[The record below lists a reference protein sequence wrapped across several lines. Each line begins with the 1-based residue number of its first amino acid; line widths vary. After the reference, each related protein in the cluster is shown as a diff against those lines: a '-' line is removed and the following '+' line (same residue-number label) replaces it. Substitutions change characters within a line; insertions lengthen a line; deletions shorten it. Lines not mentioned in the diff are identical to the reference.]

1 MPIQRHAAIDI
12 LGKSVWGNTLKM
24 KVEMRYGAGTLPIEI
39 PEANVAGVL
48 EISESTPLVD
58 EMCAVEAAIA
68 QPIGAPALAEVAAG
82 RKSACIVISDITR
95 PVPNK
100 VILPPMLET
109 LEASGISRQ
118 KITILIATGIH
129 RPNNTKELETMVGR
143 DIMAE
148 YRIINHFSGKPETHT
163 YLGKTEKGTPV
174 YINSTYLESDLKITT
189 GLIEPHLMAG
199 YSGGRKAVCPGI
211 ASVETM
217 KVMHGPEL
225 MEHPK
230 SAVGILEGNPFHRE
244 ATEIA
249 RMAGV
254 DFNLN
259 VAIDKERRITGVFAG
274 DMVES
279 HLMGAAFVEKHAKV
293 TLTAPADAVV
303 VSSAGYP
310 LDATFYQAIKG
321 LLTAVEIVKQ
331 GGSILLVAAC
341 SEGIGSKP
349 FTDLIFK
356 TDDLTAFVQGLYNPA
371 NFVIDQWQLEE
382 LAKVARKADIYFY
395 TDGIPYH
402 QRAKLFVHPLRSVEE
417 GIEELLNRY
426 GKDAQIAVIP
436 EGPYVLAQLEASI

>member
-1 MPIQRHAAIDI
+1 MQ
-12 LGKSVWGNTLKM
+12 
-24 KVEMRYGAGTLPIEI
+24 VEMRYGTGTLAIEI
-39 PEANVAGVL
+39 PDKNVAGVL
-48 EISESTPLVD
+48 EISESAPLSD
-58 EMCAVEAAIA
+58 EDSAVRQAIA
-68 QPIGAPALAEVAAG
+68 QPIASAALAEIAKG
-82 RKSACIVISDITR
+82 RTSACIVISDVTR

-100 VILPPMLET
+100 VILPPILET
-109 LEASGISRQ
+109 LEHAGIRRE

-129 RPNNTKELETMVGR
+129 RPNEGEELEKMVGR
-143 DIMAE
+143 AIMDT
-148 YRIINHFSGKPETHT
+148 YRIVNHFSQQPEHHD
-163 YLGKTEKGTPV
+163 YLGRTRSGTPV
-174 YINSTYLESDLKITT
+174 YIDKTYLASDLKITT

-199 YSGGRKAVCPGI
+199 YSGGRKAICPGV

-230 SAVGILEGNPFHRE
+230 SAVGILEGNPFHIE

-249 RMAGV
+249 IMAGV

-259 VAIDKERRITGVFAG
+259 VAIDKHRRITGVFAG

-279 HLMGAAFVEKHAKV
+279 HRVGSAFVEKHAKV
-293 TLTAPADAVV
+293 SHPEPADAVV

-310 LDATFYQAIKG
+310 LDTTFYQAIKG

-356 TDDLTAFVQGLYNPA
+356 TDDLSAFVQGLYNPA

-402 QRAKLFVHPLRSVEE
+402 QRAKLFVHPIKSPQE

-426 GKDAQIAVIP
+426 GEDVQIAVIP
-436 EGPYVLAQLEASI
+436 EGPYVLAKLEGT

>member
-1 MPIQRHAAIDI
+1 MR
-12 LGKSVWGNTLKM
+12 
-24 KVEMRYGAGTLPIEI
+24 VEMRYGSGTLPIEI
-39 PEANVAGVL
+39 PDKNVAGVL
-48 EISESTPLVD
+48 EISESVPLSD
-58 EMCAVEAAIA
+58 GDRAVRDAIA
-68 QPIGAPALAEVAAG
+68 QPIASPPLAECAKG
-82 RKSACIVISDITR
+82 RASACIVISDITR

-100 VILPPMLET
+100 VILPPILET
-109 LEASGISRQ
+109 LEQSGIPRE

-129 RPNNTKELETMVGR
+129 RPNNAEELEIMVGR
-143 DIMAE
+143 DLMERYDIV
-148 YRIINHFSGKPETHT
+148 NHFSQKTETHT
-163 YLGKTEKGTPV
+163 YLGTTENGTPV
-174 YINSTYLESDLKITT
+174 HIDNTYLEADLKIIT

-199 YSGGRKAVCPGI
+199 YSGGRKAICPGI
-211 ASVETM
+211 ASIETM

-230 SAVGILEGNPFHRE
+230 SAVGILEDNPFHLE

-249 RMAGV
+249 LMAGV

-259 VAIDKERRITGVFAG
+259 VAIDKHRQITGVFAG

-279 HLMGAAFVEKHAKV
+279 HRVGAAFVEKHARV
-293 TLTAPADAVV
+293 TLPGAADAVV
-303 VSSAGYP
+303 VSSAGSP

-321 LLTAVEIVKQ
+321 LLTAVEIVRQ

-341 SEGIGSKP
+341 NEGIGSKP

-402 QRAKLFVHPLRSVEE
+402 QRAKLFVEPLKSAQA
-417 GIEELLNRY
+417 GIEELLTRY
-426 GKDAQIAVIP
+426 GEDVQIAVIP
-436 EGPYVLAQLEASI
+436 EGPYVLAQLEGN

>member
-1 MPIQRHAAIDI
+1 
-12 LGKSVWGNTLKM
+12 M
-24 KVEMRYGAGTLPIEI
+24 KVEMRYGTGTLPMEI
-39 PEANVAGVL
+39 PEVNVVGVL
-48 EISESTPLVD
+48 EIAESVPLPD
-58 EMCAVEAAIA
+58 ENGAVREAIA
-68 QPIGAPALAEVAAG
+68 RPIASPPLAELAG
-82 RKSACIVISDITR
+82 DRESACIVISDITR

-100 VILPPMLET
+100 VILPPVLEV
-109 LEASGISRQ
+109 LEASGIPRE

-129 RPNNTKELETMVGR
+129 RPTNTEELETMVGS
-143 DIMAE
+143 DIME
-148 YRIINHFSGKPETHT
+148 TYRIVNHFSQQPETQA
-163 YLGKTEKGTPV
+163 YLGKTENGTPV
-174 YINSTYLESDLKITT
+174 YINKTYLEADLKITT

-199 YSGGRKAVCPGI
+199 YSGGRKAICPGI

-230 SAVGILEGNPFHRE
+230 SAVGILEGNPFHKE

-259 VAIDKERRITGVFAG
+259 VAIDKHRSITGIFAG
-274 DMVES
+274 ELVES
-279 HLMGAAFVEKHAKV
+279 HGVGAAFVEKQAKV
-293 TLTAPADAVV
+293 TLRAPADAVV

-310 LDATFYQAIKG
+310 LDSTFYQAIKG

-331 GGSILLVAAC
+331 GGRILLVAAC

-402 QRAKLFVHPLRSVEE
+402 QRAKLFVHPLKTPQE
-417 GIEELLNRY
+417 GIQEILDRY
-426 GKDAQIAVIP
+426 GADTQIAVIP
-436 EGPYVLAQLEASI
+436 EGPYVLAQLEDS

>member
-1 MPIQRHAAIDI
+1 MI
-12 LGKSVWGNTLKM
+12 
-24 KVEMRYGAGTLPIEI
+24 VEMRYGTGTLPIEI
-39 PEANVAGVL
+39 PDKNVASVL
-48 EISESTPLVD
+48 EISESVPLSD
-58 EMCAVEAAIA
+58 EDGAVREAIA
-68 QPIGAPALAEVAAG
+68 QPIASPPLAELAKG
-82 RKSACIVISDITR
+82 RESACIVISDVTR

-109 LEASGISRQ
+109 LERAGILRE

-129 RPNNTKELETMVGR
+129 RPNEGDELEQMVGR
-143 DIMAE
+143 DIIDT
-148 YRIINHFSGKPETHT
+148 YRIVNHFSQQPEHHE
-163 YLGKTEKGTPV
+163 YLGKTRNGTPV
-174 YINSTYLESDLKITT
+174 YIDKTYLESDLKITT

-199 YSGGRKAVCPGI
+199 YSGGRKAVCPGV

-217 KVMHGPEL
+217 QVMHGPEL

-230 SAVGILEGNPFHRE
+230 SAVGILEGNPFHIE

-249 RMAGV
+249 LMAGV

-259 VAIDKERRITGVFAG
+259 VAIDKQRQITGVFAG
-274 DMVES
+274 DLVES
-279 HLMGAAFVEKHAKV
+279 HRVGAQFVEEQAKV
-293 TLTAPADAVV
+293 TLSAPADAVV

-310 LDATFYQAIKG
+310 LDTTFYQAIKG
-321 LLTAVEIVKQ
+321 LLTAVEIVRQ

-402 QRAKLFVHPLRSVEE
+402 QRAKLFVHPLKSVQE
-417 GIEELLNRY
+417 GIDELLTRY
-426 GKDAQIAVIP
+426 GEDVQIAVIP
-436 EGPYVLAQLEASI
+436 EGPYVLAQLERA

>member
-1 MPIQRHAAIDI
+1 MR
-12 LGKSVWGNTLKM
+12 
-24 KVEMRYGAGTLPIEI
+24 VEMRYGTGTLPVEI
-39 PEANVAGVL
+39 PDQNVVAVL
-48 EISESTPLVD
+48 EISDSIPLSD
-58 EMCAVEAAIA
+58 ENGAVREAIA
-68 QPIGAPALAEVAAG
+68 QPIASLPLAEIAEG
-82 RKSACIVISDITR
+82 RESACIVISDITR

-100 VILPPMLET
+100 VILPPMLEI
-109 LEASGISRQ
+109 LEQTGIPRE

-129 RPNNTKELETMVGR
+129 RPNNAEELEIMVGR
-143 DIMAE
+143 DIME
-148 YRIINHFSGKPETHT
+148 TYRIVNHLSQKPESHA
-163 YLGKTEKGTPV
+163 YLGTTRNGTPV
-174 YINSTYLESDLKITT
+174 HIDKTYLESDLKVIT

-199 YSGGRKAVCPGI
+199 YSGGRKAICPGI

-230 SAVGILEGNPFHRE
+230 SAVGILEGNLFHRE

-249 RMAGV
+249 LMAGV

-259 VAIDKERRITGVFAG
+259 VAIDKQRRIMGVFAG

-279 HLMGAAFVEKHAKV
+279 HRVGAAFVEKQAKV
-293 TLTAPADAVV
+293 TLPTPADAVV

-310 LDATFYQAIKG
+310 LDSTFYQAIKG
-321 LLTAVEIVKQ
+321 LLTAAEIVRQ

-341 SEGIGSKP
+341 SEGIGSKS

-402 QRAKLFVHPLRSVEE
+402 QRAKLFVHPLKRAQD
-417 GIEELLNRY
+417 GIEEILDRY
-426 GKDAQIAVIP
+426 GADAQIAVIP
-436 EGPYVLAQLEASI
+436 EGPYVLAQLAANYC

>member
-1 MPIQRHAAIDI
+1 
-12 LGKSVWGNTLKM
+12 M
-24 KVEMRYGAGTLPIEI
+24 KVEMRYGTGTLPMKI
-39 PEANVAGVL
+39 PDVNVVGIL
-48 EISESTPLVD
+48 EIAGSVPLPD
-58 EMCAVEAAIA
+58 ENGSVREAIA
-68 QPIGAPALAEVAAG
+68 NPIASLPLAELAG
-82 RKSACIVISDITR
+82 GRESACIVISDITR

-100 VILPPMLET
+100 AILPPMLEV
-109 LEASGISRQ
+109 LEQAGIPRE

-129 RPNNTKELETMVGR
+129 RPTNAEELETMVGS
-143 DIMAE
+143 DIME
-148 YRIINHFSGKPETHT
+148 TYRIVNHFSQQPETHA
-163 YLGKTEKGTPV
+163 YLGKTENGTPV
-174 YINSTYLESDLKITT
+174 YINVTYLESDLKITT

-199 YSGGRKAVCPGI
+199 YSGGRKAICPGI

-230 SAVGILEGNPFHRE
+230 SSVGILDGNPFHKE

-249 RMAGV
+249 LMAGV

-259 VAIDKERRITGVFAG
+259 VAIDKQRRITGIFAG
-274 DMVES
+274 ELVES
-279 HLMGAAFVEKHAKV
+279 HLVGAAFVEKRAKV
-293 TLTAPADAVV
+293 TLPAPADAVV

-310 LDATFYQAIKG
+310 LDSTFYQAIKG

-402 QRAKLFVHPLRSVEE
+402 QRSKLFVHPLRTPQE
-417 GIEELLNRY
+417 GIQAILDRY
-426 GKDAQIAVIP
+426 GTAAQIAVIP
-436 EGPYVLAQLEASI
+436 EGPYVLAQLVDS

>member
-1 MPIQRHAAIDI
+1 
-12 LGKSVWGNTLKM
+12 M
-24 KVEMRYGAGTLPIEI
+24 KVEMRYGTGTLPMEI

-48 EISESTPLVD
+48 EIAESVPLPD
-58 EMCAVEAAIA
+58 ENGAVREAIA
-68 QPIGAPALAEVAAG
+68 RPIASPPLAELAG
-82 RKSACIVISDITR
+82 GRTSACIVISDITR

-100 VILPPMLET
+100 VILPPLLEV
-109 LEASGISRQ
+109 LEQSGIPRE

-129 RPNNTKELETMVGR
+129 RPNDVAELETMVGR
-143 DIMAE
+143 DIME
-148 YRIINHFSGKPETHT
+148 TYRIVNHFSQKPETQA
-163 YLGKTEKGTPV
+163 YLGKTENGTPV
-174 YINSTYLESDLKITT
+174 YINKTYLEADLKITT

-199 YSGGRKAVCPGI
+199 YSGGRKAICPGI

-230 SAVGILEGNPFHRE
+230 SAVGILDGNPFHKE

-259 VAIDKERRITGVFAG
+259 VAIDKHRSITGIFAG
-274 DMVES
+274 ELVES
-279 HLMGAAFVEKHAKV
+279 HRVGAAVVEKQAKV
-293 TLTAPADAVV
+293 TLPAPADAVV

-310 LDATFYQAIKG
+310 LDSTFYQAIKG

-402 QRAKLFVHPLRSVEE
+402 QRAKLFVHPLKTAQE
-417 GIEELLNRY
+417 GIQEILDRY
-426 GKDAQIAVIP
+426 GADAQIAVIP
-436 EGPYVLAQLEASI
+436 EGPYVLAQLEDS

>member
-1 MPIQRHAAIDI
+1 MR
-12 LGKSVWGNTLKM
+12 
-24 KVEMRYGAGTLPIEI
+24 VEMRYGSGTLPIEI
-39 PEANVAGVL
+39 PDKNVAGVL
-48 EISESTPLVD
+48 EISGSVPLSD
-58 EMCAVEAAIA
+58 GDRAVRDAIA
-68 QPIGAPALAEVAAG
+68 QPIASPPLAERAKG
-82 RKSACIVISDITR
+82 RASACIVISDITR

-100 VILPPMLET
+100 VILPPILET
-109 LEASGISRQ
+109 LEQTGIPRE

-129 RPNNTKELETMVGR
+129 RPNNPEELETMVGYDLMER
-143 DIMAE
+143 
-148 YRIINHFSGKPETHT
+148 YRIVNHFSQKPETHS
-163 YLGKTEKGTPV
+163 YLGTTENGTPV
-174 YINSTYLESDLKITT
+174 HINKTYLEADLKIIT

-199 YSGGRKAVCPGI
+199 YSGGRKAICPGI
-211 ASVETM
+211 ASIETM

-230 SAVGILEGNPFHRE
+230 SAVGILEGNPFHLE

-249 RMAGV
+249 LMAGV

-259 VAIDKERRITGVFAG
+259 VAIDKHRQITGVFAG

-279 HLMGAAFVEKHAKV
+279 HYAGAQFVEKHARV
-293 TLTAPADAVV
+293 TLPAAADAVV
-303 VSSAGYP
+303 VSSAGSP

-321 LLTAVEIVKQ
+321 LLTAVEIVRQ

-356 TDDLTAFVQGLYNPA
+356 TDDLRAFVQGLYNPA

-402 QRAKLFVHPLRSVEE
+402 QRAKLFVHPLKNAQA
-417 GIEELLNRY
+417 GIEELLTRY
-426 GKDAQIAVIP
+426 GEDVQIAVIP
-436 EGPYVLAQLEASI
+436 EGPYVLAQLEGN

>member
-1 MPIQRHAAIDI
+1 
-12 LGKSVWGNTLKM
+12 M
-24 KVEMRYGAGTLPIEI
+24 KVEMRYGTGTLPMEI
-39 PEANVAGVL
+39 PEGNVVGVL
-48 EISESTPLVD
+48 EIAESVPLPD
-58 EMCAVEAAIA
+58 ENGAVREAIA
-68 QPIGAPALAEVAAG
+68 RPIASPPLAELAG
-82 RKSACIVISDITR
+82 GRESACIVISDITR

-100 VILPPMLET
+100 VILPPLLEV
-109 LEASGISRQ
+109 LEQSGIPRE

-129 RPNNTKELETMVGR
+129 RPNNTEELETMVGS
-143 DIMAE
+143 DIME
-148 YRIINHFSGKPETHT
+148 TYRIVNHFSQKPETHT
-163 YLGKTEKGTPV
+163 HLGKTENGTPV
-174 YINSTYLESDLKITT
+174 YINTTYLEADLKITT

-199 YSGGRKAVCPGI
+199 YSGGRKAICPGI

-230 SAVGILEGNPFHRE
+230 SAVGILDGNPFHKE

-259 VAIDKERRITGVFAG
+259 VAIDKHRSITGIFAG
-274 DMVES
+274 ELVES
-279 HLMGAAFVEKHAKV
+279 HRVGAAFVEKQAKV
-293 TLTAPADAVV
+293 TLPAPADAVV

-310 LDATFYQAIKG
+310 LDSTFYQAIKG

-402 QRAKLFVHPLRSVEE
+402 QRAKLFVHPLKTPQE
-417 GIEELLNRY
+417 GIQEILDRY
-426 GKDAQIAVIP
+426 GADAQIAVIP
-436 EGPYVLAQLEASI
+436 EGPYVLAQLEDS

>member
-1 MPIQRHAAIDI
+1 
-12 LGKSVWGNTLKM
+12 M
-24 KVEMRYGAGTLPIEI
+24 KVEMRYGTGILPIEI
-39 PEANVAGVL
+39 PDKNVAKVL
-48 EISESTPLVD
+48 EISESSPLPD
-58 EMCAVEAAIA
+58 EARAVREAIA
-68 QPIGAPALAEVAAG
+68 HPIASQPLAEIGKG
-82 RKSACIVISDITR
+82 RASACIVISDITR

-100 VILPPMLET
+100 VILPPMLEV
-109 LEASGISRQ
+109 LEQTGIPRE

-129 RPNNTKELETMVGR
+129 RPNDAEELETMVGS
-143 DIMAE
+143 DIMKT
-148 YRIINHFSGKPETHT
+148 YRIVNHFSQKPETHA
-163 YLGKTEKGTPV
+163 YLGKTQNGTPV
-174 YINSTYLESDLKITT
+174 HIDKTYLEADMKITT

-199 YSGGRKAVCPGI
+199 YSGGRKAICPGI

-230 SAVGILEGNPFHRE
+230 SAVGILEGNPFHIE

-249 RMAGV
+249 LMAGA

-259 VAIDKERRITGVFAG
+259 VAIDKQRRITGVFAG
-274 DMVES
+274 DLVES
-279 HLMGAAFVEKHAKV
+279 HRVGAAFVEEHAKV
-293 TLTAPADAVV
+293 TVPVAADAVV

-310 LDATFYQAIKG
+310 LDTTFYQAIKG

-402 QRAKLFVHPLRSVEE
+402 QRAKLFVHPLKSAQE
-417 GIEELLNRY
+417 GVEELLTRY
-426 GKDAQIAVIP
+426 GEDVQIAVIP
-436 EGPYVLAQLEASI
+436 EGPYVLAQLAGN

>member
-1 MPIQRHAAIDI
+1 
-12 LGKSVWGNTLKM
+12 M
-24 KVEMRYGAGTLPIEI
+24 KVEMRYGTGILPIEI
-39 PEANVAGVL
+39 PDKNVAKVL
-48 EISESTPLVD
+48 EISESMPLPD
-58 EMCAVEAAIA
+58 EIRAVREAIA
-68 QPIGAPALAEVAAG
+68 QPIASQPLAEIGKG
-82 RKSACIVISDITR
+82 RASACIVISDITR

-109 LEASGISRQ
+109 LEQTGIPRE

-129 RPNNTKELETMVGR
+129 RPNDAEELETMVGS
-143 DIMAE
+143 DIMKT
-148 YRIINHFSGKPETHT
+148 YRIVNHFSQKPETHA
-163 YLGKTEKGTPV
+163 YLGKTQNGTPV
-174 YINSTYLESDLKITT
+174 HIDKTYLEADLKITT

-199 YSGGRKAVCPGI
+199 YSGGRKAICPGI

-230 SAVGILEGNPFHRE
+230 SAVGILEGNPFHIE

-249 RMAGV
+249 LMAGA

-259 VAIDKERRITGVFAG
+259 VAIDKQRRITGVFAG
-274 DMVES
+274 DLVES
-279 HLMGAAFVEKHAKV
+279 HRVGAAFVEKHAKV
-293 TLTAPADAVV
+293 TLPVAADAVV

-310 LDATFYQAIKG
+310 LDTTFYQAIKG

-402 QRAKLFVHPLRSVEE
+402 QRVKLFVHPLKSAQE
-417 GIEELLNRY
+417 GIEELLTRY
-426 GKDAQIAVIP
+426 GEDAQIAVIP
-436 EGPYVLAQLEASI
+436 EGPYVLAKLAGS

>member
-1 MPIQRHAAIDI
+1 
-12 LGKSVWGNTLKM
+12 M
-24 KVEMRYGAGTLPIEI
+24 KVEMRYGTGTLPIEI
-39 PEANVAGVL
+39 PDKNVAKVL
-48 EISESTPLVD
+48 EISESTPLPD
-58 EMCAVEAAIA
+58 EDRAVREAIA
-68 QPIGAPALAEVAAG
+68 HPIASQSLAEIGKG
-82 RKSACIVISDITR
+82 RASACIVISDITR

-109 LEASGISRQ
+109 LEQTGIPRE

-129 RPNNTKELETMVGR
+129 RPNDAEELETMVGR
-143 DIMAE
+143 DIME
-148 YRIINHFSGKPETHT
+148 TYRIVNHFSQKPEVHA
-163 YLGKTEKGTPV
+163 YLGRTQNGTPV
-174 YINSTYLESDLKITT
+174 HIDKTYLEADLKITT

-199 YSGGRKAVCPGI
+199 YSGGRKAICPGI

-230 SAVGILEGNPFHRE
+230 SAVGILDGNPFHTE

-249 RMAGV
+249 LMAGV

-259 VAIDKERRITGVFAG
+259 VSIDKQRRITGVFAG

-279 HLMGAAFVEKHAKV
+279 HRVGSQFVEKHAKV
-293 TLTAPADAVV
+293 TLPVAADAVV

-310 LDATFYQAIKG
+310 LDTTFYQAIKG
-321 LLTAVEIVKQ
+321 LLTAVEIVRQ

-402 QRAKLFVHPLRSVEE
+402 QRAKLFVHPLKSAQE
-417 GIEELLNRY
+417 GIEELLIRY
-426 GKDAQIAVIP
+426 GTDAQIAVIP
-436 EGPYVLAQLEASI
+436 EGPYVLAQLAGN

>member
-1 MPIQRHAAIDI
+1 
-12 LGKSVWGNTLKM
+12 M
-24 KVEMRYGAGTLPIEI
+24 KVEMRYGTGTLPIEI
-39 PEANVAGVL
+39 PDKNVAKVL
-48 EISESTPLVD
+48 EISESVPLSD
-58 EMCAVEAAIA
+58 EDRAVREAIA
-68 QPIGAPALAEVAAG
+68 QPIASQSLAAIAKG
-82 RKSACIVISDITR
+82 RASACIVISDITR

-100 VILPPMLET
+100 VILPPILET
-109 LEASGISRQ
+109 LEAAGIPRE

-129 RPNNTKELETMVGR
+129 RPNDTEELETMVGR
-143 DIMAE
+143 DIME
-148 YRIINHFSGKPETHT
+148 TYRIVNHFSQKPETHT
-163 YLGKTEKGTPV
+163 YLGTTQNGTPV
-174 YINSTYLESDLKITT
+174 HINTTYLEADLKITT

-199 YSGGRKAVCPGI
+199 YSGGRKAICPGV
-211 ASVETM
+211 ASIETM

-230 SAVGILEGNPFHRE
+230 SAVGILEGNPFHIE

-249 RMAGV
+249 LMAGV

-259 VAIDKERRITGVFAG
+259 VAIDKQRQITGVFAG

-279 HLMGAAFVEKHAKV
+279 HRVGAAFVEKHAQV
-293 TLTAPADAVV
+293 TLPGAADVVV

-310 LDATFYQAIKG
+310 LDTTFYQAIKG

-402 QRAKLFVHPLRSVEE
+402 QRAKLFVHPLKSAQE
-417 GIEELLNRY
+417 GIEELLTRY
-426 GKDAQIAVIP
+426 GNDAQIAVIP
-436 EGPYVLAQLEASI
+436 EGPYVLAQLAGDS

>member
-1 MPIQRHAAIDI
+1 MQVD
-12 LGKSVWGNTLKM
+12 
-24 KVEMRYGAGTLPIEI
+24 MRYGTGTVVVDI
-39 PEANVAGVL
+39 PDKNVAGVL
-48 EISESTPLVD
+48 ETAQSVPLTD
-58 EMCAVEAAIA
+58 ADKAVRQAMSHPIA
-68 QPIGAPALAEVAAG
+68 SPPLAEIAKG
-82 RKSACIVISDITR
+82 RNSACIVISDVTR
-95 PVPNK
+95 PVPNQ

-109 LEASGISRQ
+109 LEQAGMPRE

-129 RPNNTKELETMVGR
+129 RPNEGKELEEMVGR
-143 DIMAE
+143 SIMDT
-148 YRIINHFSGKPETHT
+148 YRIVNHFSQKPGTHA
-163 YLGKTEKGTPV
+163 YLGRTQKGTPV
-174 YINSTYLESDLKITT
+174 HIDKTYLAADLKVTT

-199 YSGGRKAVCPGI
+199 YSGGRKAICPGL

-249 RMAGV
+249 LMAEV
-254 DFNLN
+254 HFNLN
-259 VAIDKERRITGVFAG
+259 VAIDKQRQITGVFAG
-274 DMVES
+274 ALVES
-279 HLMGAAFVEKHAKV
+279 HRVGAQFVEKQAKV
-293 TLTAPADAVV
+293 TLPAPVDAAV

-310 LDATFYQAIKG
+310 LDTTFYQAIKG

-349 FTDLIFK
+349 FTDLLFK
-356 TDDLTAFVQGLYNPA
+356 TGDLGAFVQGLYNPA

-395 TDGIPYH
+395 TDGIPYP
-402 QRAKLFVHPLRSVEE
+402 QLAKLFVHPLKSPQE
-417 GIEELLNRY
+417 GIAQFFARY
-426 GKDAQIAVIP
+426 GDDVQIAAIP
-436 EGPYVLAQLEASI
+436 EGPYVLAQIEGA

>member
-1 MPIQRHAAIDI
+1 MQ
-12 LGKSVWGNTLKM
+12 
-24 KVEMRYGAGTLPIEI
+24 VEMRYGTGTLPIEI
-39 PEANVAGVL
+39 PDKNVAGVL
-48 EISESTPLVD
+48 EISESVPLSD
-58 EMCAVEAAIA
+58 GDKAVRDALA
-68 QPIGAPALAEVAAG
+68 QPIVSSPLAELAKG
-82 RKSACIVISDITR
+82 RESACIVISDITR

-100 VILPPMLET
+100 VILPPILET
-109 LEASGISRQ
+109 LEQTGIPRE

-129 RPNNTKELETMVGR
+129 RPNDAEELETMVGR
-143 DIMAE
+143 DLME
-148 YRIINHFSGKPETHT
+148 RYRIVNHISQKPETHA
-163 YLGKTEKGTPV
+163 YLGTTQHGTPV
-174 YINSTYLESDLKITT
+174 HIDKTYLEADLKIIT

-199 YSGGRKAVCPGI
+199 YSGGRKAICPGI
-211 ASVETM
+211 ASIETM

-230 SAVGILEGNPFHRE
+230 SAVGILEGNPFHIE

-249 RMAGV
+249 LMAGI

-259 VAIDKERRITGVFAG
+259 VAIDKDRQITGVFAG

-279 HLMGAAFVEKHAKV
+279 HRVGAQFVEKHARV
-293 TLTAPADAVV
+293 TLPAAADAVV

-310 LDATFYQAIKG
+310 LDATFYQAVKG

-402 QRAKLFVHPLRSVEE
+402 QRVKLFVHPLKSAQE
-417 GIEELLNRY
+417 GIKEILTRY
-426 GKDAQIAVIP
+426 GADTQIAVIP
-436 EGPYVLAQLEASI
+436 EGPYVLAQLVE

>member
-1 MPIQRHAAIDI
+1 MQVD
-12 LGKSVWGNTLKM
+12 
-24 KVEMRYGAGTLPIEI
+24 MRYGTGIVAVEI
-39 PEANVAGVL
+39 PDNNLAGVL
-48 EISESTPLVD
+48 ETAQSVPLSDADKAVRQAISHP
-58 EMCAVEAAIA
+58 IA
-68 QPIGAPALAEVAAG
+68 SPPLAELAKG
-82 RKSACIVISDITR
+82 RESACLVISDVTR
-95 PVPNK
+95 PVPNQ

-109 LEASGISRQ
+109 LEQAGIPREQ
-118 KITILIATGIH
+118 ITILIATGIH
-129 RPNNTKELETMVGR
+129 RPNEGKELEEMVGR
-143 DIMAE
+143 SIMDT
-148 YRIINHFSGKPETHT
+148 YRIVNHLSQKPETHA
-163 YLGKTEKGTPV
+163 YLGRTQKGTPV
-174 YINSTYLESDLKITT
+174 YIDKTYLAADLKVIT

-199 YSGGRKAVCPGI
+199 YSGGRKAICPGL

-230 SAVGILEGNPFHRE
+230 SAVGILDGNPFHIE

-249 RMAGV
+249 LMAGV

-259 VAIDKERRITGVFAG
+259 VAIDKQRRITGVFAG

-279 HLMGAAFVEKHAKV
+279 HRVGSQFVEKQAKV
-293 TLTAPADAVV
+293 TLPAPVDAVV
-303 VSSAGYP
+303 VSSAGAP
-310 LDATFYQAIKG
+310 LDTTFYQAIKG

-356 TDDLTAFVQGLYNPA
+356 TDDLGAFVQGLYNPA

-402 QRAKLFVHPLRSVEE
+402 QRAKLFVHPLKSPQE
-417 GIEELLNRY
+417 GIEAFLARY
-426 GKDAQIAVIP
+426 GEEVQIAAIP
-436 EGPYVLAQLEASI
+436 EGPYVLAQIEGA

>member
-1 MPIQRHAAIDI
+1 
-12 LGKSVWGNTLKM
+12 M
-24 KVEMRYGAGTLPIEI
+24 KVEMRYGTGTLPMEI
-39 PEANVAGVL
+39 PEENVAGVL
-48 EISESTPLVD
+48 EIAESVPLPD
-58 EMCAVEAAIA
+58 ENGAVREAIA
-68 QPIGAPALAEVAAG
+68 RPIASPPLAELAG
-82 RKSACIVISDITR
+82 GRESACIVISDITR

-100 VILPPMLET
+100 VILPPLLEV
-109 LEASGISRQ
+109 LEASGIPRE

-129 RPNNTKELETMVGR
+129 RPNNAEELETMVGS
-143 DIMAE
+143 DIME
-148 YRIINHFSGKPETHT
+148 TYRIVNHFSQKIETQA
-163 YLGKTEKGTPV
+163 YLGKTENGTPV
-174 YINSTYLESDLKITT
+174 YINKTYLESDLKITT

-199 YSGGRKAVCPGI
+199 YSGGRKAICPGI

-230 SAVGILEGNPFHRE
+230 SAVGILDGNPFHKE

-249 RMAGV
+249 LMAGV

-259 VAIDKERRITGVFAG
+259 VAIDKQRSITGIFAG
-274 DMVES
+274 DMVKS
-279 HLMGAAFVEKHAKV
+279 HLVGAAFVEKQAKV
-293 TLTAPADAVV
+293 TLSVPADAVV
-303 VSSAGYP
+303 VSSAGSP
-310 LDATFYQAIKG
+310 LDSTFYQAIKG
-321 LLTAVEIVKQ
+321 LLTAVEVVKQ

-402 QRAKLFVHPLRSVEE
+402 QRAKLFVHPLKTAQE
-417 GIEELLNRY
+417 GIQEILDRY
-426 GKDAQIAVIP
+426 GADAQIAVIP
-436 EGPYVLAQLEASI
+436 EGPYVLAQLEDS

>member
-1 MPIQRHAAIDI
+1 
-12 LGKSVWGNTLKM
+12 M
-24 KVEMRYGAGTLPIEI
+24 KVEMRYGTGILPIEI
-39 PEANVAGVL
+39 PDKNVAKVL
-48 EISESTPLVD
+48 EISESTPLPD
-58 EMCAVEAAIA
+58 EVRAVREAIA
-68 QPIGAPALAEVAAG
+68 RPIASHSLAEIGKG
-82 RKSACIVISDITR
+82 RASACIVISDITR

-109 LEASGISRQ
+109 LEQTGIPRE

-129 RPNNTKELETMVGR
+129 RPNDAEELETMVGS
-143 DIMAE
+143 DIMKT
-148 YRIINHFSGKPETHT
+148 YRIVNHFSQKPETHV
-163 YLGKTEKGTPV
+163 YLGKTQNDTPV
-174 YINSTYLESDLKITT
+174 HIDKTYLEADLKITT

-199 YSGGRKAVCPGI
+199 YSGGRKAICPGI
-211 ASVETM
+211 ASIETM

-230 SAVGILEGNPFHRE
+230 SAVGILEGNPFHIE

-249 RMAGV
+249 LMAGA

-259 VAIDKERRITGVFAG
+259 VAIDKQRRITGVFAG
-274 DMVES
+274 DLVES
-279 HLMGAAFVEKHAKV
+279 HRVGAAFVEKHAKV
-293 TLTAPADAVV
+293 TLPEAADAVV

-310 LDATFYQAIKG
+310 LDTTFYQAIKG

-402 QRAKLFVHPLRSVEE
+402 QRAKLFVHPLKSAQE
-417 GIEELLNRY
+417 GVEELLTLY
-426 GKDAQIAVIP
+426 GEDAQIAVIP
-436 EGPYVLAQLEASI
+436 EGPYVLAQLAGN